1 MPWRSGGAPPVRY
14 WAVATTPKTDPRN
27 KTVAQNRKA
36 RHDFEILDE
45 FECGI
50 VLVGSEVKSL
60 RDAKVQLRDSHARV
74 ENGELWLHGVHIAPY
89 AFSFGRDGHDP
100 DRKRKLLCHRREIE
114 EMAERTQKEGL
125 SLVPLAVYFKDGRAK
140 VALGV
145 GRGRKLYDKRAAI
158 AKKDEAREAARERR
172 GREKTL

>member
-1 MPWRSGGAPPVRY
+1 MAGAG
-14 WAVATTPKTDPRN
+14 TTKASKGKSDPRN
-27 KTVAQNRKA
+27 KVVAQNRRA

-45 FECGI
+45 WECGI

-60 RDAKVQLRDSHARV
+60 RDAKVQLKDSHARV
-74 ENGELWLHGVHIAPY
+74 ENGELWLFGVHIAPY

-100 DRKRKLLCHRREIE
+100 DRKRKLLAHDYEIE
-114 EMAERTQKEGL
+114 EMAERMGREGL
-125 SLVPLAVYFKDGRAK
+125 ALIPLSVYFKEGRAK
-140 VALGV
+140 IGLGI

-172 GREKTL
+172 GREKGD

>member
-1 MPWRSGGAPPVRY
+1 VVTKAEL
-14 WAVATTPKTDPRN
+14 AKKANN
-27 KTVAQNRKA
+27 KPVAQNRKA

-74 ENGELWLHGVHIAPY
+74 ENGELWLYGVHIAPY

-100 DRKRKLLCHRREIE
+100 DRKRKLLANRSEIT
-114 EMAERTQKEGL
+114 EMSERTAKEGL
-125 SLVPLAVYFKDGRAK
+125 VLVPLSIYFKDGRAK
-140 VALGV
+140 VELGV
-145 GRGRKLYDKRAAI
+145 GRGRKSYDKRQVVAQR
-158 AKKDEAREAARERR
+158 DAARDVDRALATRRR
-172 GREKTL
+172 G

>member
-1 MPWRSGGAPPVRY
+1 M
-14 WAVATTPKTDPRN
+14 ATKTAKAGKGTRADGTKP
-27 KTVAQNRKA
+27 VAQNRRA

-60 RDAKVQLRDSHARV
+60 RDAKVQLKDSHARV
-74 ENGELWLHGVHIAPY
+74 EDGELWLHGVHIAPY
-89 AFSFGRDGHDP
+89 AYSFGRDGHDP
-100 DRKRKLLCHRREIE
+100 DRKRKLLVHRFEID

-125 SLVPLAVYFKDGRAK
+125 ALIPLAIYFKEGRAK
-140 VALGV
+140 VELGL

-158 AKKDEAREAARERR
+158 AKKDEEREAARERR
-172 GREKTL
+172 GLEKS